1 MGISAIK
8 SEKNSIW
15 AEAQED
21 GWRNYEYVTLVK
33 IKGREFSHVEILCK
47 LCYDFVFGESFQPGI
62 IKEVKWMDLNVTKIS
77 KVKLKCG
84 NFSYTKKNTHFG
96 KYFNFSVEIKKNS
109 QTIDI
114 T

>member
-1 MGISAIK
+1 
-8 SEKNSIW
+8 
-15 AEAQED
+15 
-21 GWRNYEYVTLVK
+21 
-33 IKGREFSHVEILCK
+33 
-47 LCYDFVFGESFQPGI
+47 
-62 IKEVKWMDLNVTKIS
+62 MDLKVTKIS

-84 NFSYTKKNTHFG
+84 NFSYTKKKTHFG